1 MRSIEA
7 RLLALA
13 EDVIGLTDL
22 DEFRVGLLEALRRAV
37 PSDYASLNDLGPEP
51 DDATVIGIPE
61 PALTP
66 ESLEAFVRH
75 RDENPIAR
83 YFARTRDGRANRFSD
98 LITRREL
105 RALALC
111 QHVYAPLGIEHQIA
125 FTLPTSPNRLL
136 AVALI
141 RTDHNYTNR
150 ERELL
155 NRARPLL
162 IQAFRKRDRPA
173 RAADQAH
180 THTRRDRHDQR
191 ADQRR
196 AHRPRSADH
205 PPARARPI
213 HTRHRHHPEH
223 QPPHRRQ
230 HLERCFGK
238 LDVNTQ
244 STAAA
249 KAWALS
255 D

>member
-22 DEFRVGLLEALRRAV
+22 DEFRTGLLEALRRAV
-37 PSDYASLNDLGPEP
+37 PSEYASLNDLGPEP

-66 ESLEAFVRH
+66 ESVEAFVRH
-75 RDENPIAR
+75 REENPIAR
-83 YFARTRDGRANRFSD
+83 YFARTRDGRAYRFSD

-105 RALALC
+105 RALALY
-111 QHVYAPLGIEHQIA
+111 QQVYAPLGIEHQIA

-136 AVALI
+136 AVALS
-141 RTDHNYTNR
+141 RTEHNYTNR

-162 IQAFRKRDRPA
+162 IQTFRNAIAQHELQTKLTRTRDGTDMTDALINAGLTDREAQIINQLAHGQSKRDIA
-173 RAADQAH
+173 
-180 THTRRDRHDQR
+180 TTLNISTRTV
-191 ADQRR
+191 AK
-196 AHRPRSADH
+196 
-205 PPARARPI
+205 
-213 HTRHRHHPEH
+213 
-223 QPPHRRQ
+223 